1 MSQCQVFQCHLQIY
15 KALSSKV
22 STKNSPNNE
31 KHDEDE
37 KAVRRFAK
45 DLLALV
51 DEYLEDFIFVSWTA
65 LPNAAMPEEDDP
77 AQKS

>member
-1 MSQCQVFQCHLQIY
+1 MSRCQVLQRDLQIC

-31 KHDEDE
+31 QHDEDE
-37 KAVRRFAK
+37 RAVRRFAK
-45 DLLALV
+45 DLHALV
-51 DEYLEDFIFVSWTA
+51 DKYLEDFTFVSWTA

-77 AQKS
+77 AQES